1 MNNNFDLREYLFHD
15 RPGDE
20 PGQRAEAIVTMTLGF
35 LSTSLAILA
44 YRDPIVLLL
53 SVITNVVA
61 VFTLI
66 QALRG
71 RYNFLIYFPAVTA
84 VSICAVSIIEGD
96 GVHDLIWIGNL
107 GLFLLANV
115 YSRKNDF
122 PAIIVGAFMTLL
134 FFGAGLAE
142 VYNVLPNPFG
152 TAFEY
157 VVLNSFFFIMI
168 MSAMVAVFNRQ
179 RTLRNLAAATQKE
192 LIAANQ
198 LLEESNRGLESQ
210 VNTRTTE
217 LKELNKQLQTKA
229 GRLQAISDISQEILD
244 FIVDKPN
251 ELLTHAAKLI
261 SSRLGYYHVG
271 IFMLDQSREYAMLR
285 AANSRGGQQMLARRH
300 QLRVGGAGIVGYVA
314 QTGKP
319 RIALDTSSDAVFFNN
334 PDLPETHSEISL
346 PLKFG
351 NMVIGVLDVQST
363 HPSAFNED
371 DIDTLSTLANQIA
384 IVLRNLEI
392 EEENRFISTTGKK
405 FTRAEREKGFTYQP
419 EGGIV
424 SSSSLPEKNP
434 AVAKALVSGE
444 TIVLNSTVKGTS
456 PTLAVP
462 VKLRDQVIGI
472 IHIQSREENRNW
484 TDDEVALVL
493 AVSDRAG
500 LALDNARLLEETER
514 RAAKEHVISEIST
527 RIGAATDVETILRT
541 AVSELGAQIS
551 GAQVT
556 VEIGGGE
563 D

>member
-1 MNNNFDLREYLFHD
+1 MNNFNLREYLFKDH
-15 RPGDE
+15 PGDE
-20 PGQRAEAIVTMTLGF
+20 HGQRAEAIITMTLGF
-35 LSTSLAILA
+35 LSTALAIFA
-44 YRDPIVLLL
+44 YRHPIVLIL
-53 SVITNVVA
+53 SVITNAVA
-61 VFTLI
+61 VFSLI

-96 GVHDLIWIGNL
+96 GVHDLIWMGNL

-115 YSRKNDF
+115 YSRKNDL
-122 PAIIVGAFMTLL
+122 PAITIGTFMTLL

-142 VYNVLPNPFG
+142 AYNILPNPFG
-152 TAFEY
+152 TDVEY
-157 VVLNSFFFIMI
+157 VILNSFFFIMI
-168 MSAMVAVFNRQ
+168 MGSIVAVFNRQ
-179 RTLRNLAAATQKE
+179 RTLRNLAASTQKD

-210 VNTRTTE
+210 VNARTSE

-229 GRLQAISDISQEILD
+229 GRLQAITDISQEILD
-244 FIVDKPN
+244 FIVEKPS
-251 ELLTHAAKLI
+251 ELLTHAARLI

-271 IFMLDQSREYAMLR
+271 IFTLDENHEYAMLR

-351 NMVIGVLDVQST
+351 NTVIGVLDVQSAD
-363 HPSAFNED
+363 PSAFNED

-424 SSSSLPEKNP
+424 SSSKLPEKNP
-434 AVAKALVSGE
+434 AVEKALLSGE
-444 TIVLNSTVKGTS
+444 TIVLNSTAKGTS

-472 IHIQSREENRNW
+472 IHIQAREENRNW

-500 LALDNARLLEETER
+500 LALDNARLLEESER
-514 RAAKEHVISEIST
+514 RAAKEHVIGEISS

>member
-1 MNNNFDLREYLFHD
+1 MNNFNLRDYLFKDH
-15 RPGDE
+15 PGDE
-20 PGQRAEAIVTMTLGF
+20 HGQRAEAIITMTLGF
-35 LSTSLAILA
+35 LSTALSIFA
-44 YRDPIVLLL
+44 YRHPVVLVL
-53 SVITNVVA
+53 SVITNAVA
-61 VFTLI
+61 VFSLI

-96 GVHDLIWIGNL
+96 GVHDLIWMGNL

-115 YSRKNDF
+115 YSRKNDL
-122 PAIIVGAFMTLL
+122 PAIMIGAFMTLL

-142 VYNVLPNPFG
+142 AYNILPNPFG
-152 TAFEY
+152 TDLEY
-157 VVLNSFFFIMI
+157 VILNSFFFIMI
-168 MSAMVAVFNRQ
+168 MGAIVAVFNRQ
-179 RTLRNLAAATQKE
+179 RTLRNLAATTQKD

-198 LLEESNRGLESQ
+198 LLEESNRSLESQ
-210 VNTRTTE
+210 VNARTSE
-217 LKELNKQLQTKA
+217 LKDLNKQLQTKA

-244 FIVDKPN
+244 FIIEKPN

-271 IFMLDQSREYAMLR
+271 IFTLDENREYAMLR

-351 NMVIGVLDVQST
+351 NTVIGVLDVQSA

-405 FTRAEREKGFTYQP
+405 FTRADREKGFTYQP

-434 AVAKALVSGE
+434 AVEKALVSGE
-444 TIVLNSTVKGTS
+444 TIVLNSTAKGSS

-472 IHIQSREENRNW
+472 IHIQAREENRNW

-500 LALDNARLLEETER
+500 LALDNARLLEESER